1 MSKVKMVMEVIND
14 QVAELND
21 KEVAREL
28 NIGPGAAWDSWD
40 ELLACADFEFLRS
53 KLVIK
58 RLDELVG

>member
-1 MSKVKMVMEVIND
+1 MEVIND
-14 QVAELND
+14 QVAELKD
-21 KEVAREL
+21 REVAREL
-28 NIGPGAAWDSWD
+28 KIGPEMYGSCWDSWD